1 MLEEANE
8 LKGKINELYEQMD
21 QLTKEHDEKM
31 EVYNK
36 EQELVKYIK
45 WAQELKDQKQK
56 EWDAH
61 KEERKRQKLR

>member
-1 MLEEANE
+1 LLEEANE
-8 LKGKINELYEQMD
+8 LKGKINEFYEQMD